1 MQYKGAPKVGPKSV
15 YAEEI
20 IAADNDELWNLV
32 WMAFSSVGLTETEAI
47 QQARVA
53 RVLRSE
59 DYDLET
65 KTVRLWTPELLLKEL

>member
-1 MQYKGAPKVGPKSV
+1 
-15 YAEEI
+15 
-20 IAADNDELWNLV
+20 
-32 WMAFSSVGLTETEAI
+32 MAFSSVGLTETEAI